1 MGMEV
6 LGIVASFATIVSGFG
21 WLLDKNHKK
30 IEDMLRY
37 NGQNLTGLVMKV
49 EKIESS
55 FNDLRAEIPE
65 KFVTKTE
72 LLTHMRN
79 EEKWQRETHDQL
91 MQIREEISALRQWTA
106 HEHCSKHLA
115 LARPPAPLE
124 VPERKR
130 SGGGPESTV
139 QSGRLRE

>member
-1 MGMEV
+1 MGLEV

-37 NGQNLTGLVMKV
+37 NGQNLNGLVMKV

-65 KFVTKTE
+65 KFVTKQE

-91 MQIREEISALRQWTA
+91 MQIREELSALRQWN
-106 HEHCSKHLA
+106 H
-115 LARPPAPLE
+115 R
-124 VPERKR
+124 
-130 SGGGPESTV
+130 
-139 QSGRLRE
+139 